1 MSTGQGNLRIVLVG
15 KTGVGKSATGN
26 TILGGKVFPSEA
38 RATSVTK
45 ECRPGKQKINGR
57 EVCVVD
63 TPGLY
68 DTNLTNKQVIEEVL
82 KCIRFAAPGPHVFLL
97 VLSIGR
103 FTEEEKNT
111 VGLIQGVFGTDA
123 NKHMIVLFT
132 RADDL
137 EGRTIEEFI
146 DENPELSE
154 VINSCKGG
162 YHAFNNREK
171 SDRTQVDQLMRKI
184 DDMLKHNQNSY
195 YNYHMFQ
202 MANELNNA
210 RKSVDEKD
218 KVIAELKKELE
229 ALQKKNPRC
238 TII

>member
-1 MSTGQGNLRIVLVG
+1 MVG

-26 TILGGKVFPSEA
+26 TILGKKAFPSEA

-45 ECRPGKQKINGR
+45 ECTSGKLEINGR

-68 DTNLTNKQVIEEVL
+68 DTVLTNKQVIDEVL

-97 VLSIGR
+97 ILSIGR

-123 NKHMIVLFT
+123 NKHMMILFT

-137 EGRTIEEFI
+137 EDRTIEEFI
-146 DENPELSE
+146 DEDPELNE
-154 VINSCKGG
+154 VIKACKGR

-184 DDMLKHNQNSY
+184 DVMMKHNQNSY

-229 ALQKKNPRC
+229 ALQKQNTQC